1 MSILSWNQVEATR
14 STCTLDGIEFVILKE
29 EHQGKFHVWVRN
41 EQSVIVHCSTGFVS
55 EVAAAVYA
63 DGFAKGI
70 ESDLPI
76 PELEKLG
83 FAALERWNAV
93 GCPWEPPIMHSDF
106 EIVEFD
112 GD

>member
-1 MSILSWNQVEATR
+1 MSILSWNQETSTR
-14 STCTLDGIEFVILKE
+14 STCILDGIEFVIVKSPD
-29 EHQGKFHVWVRN
+29 GRFHVQVRN
-41 EQSVIVHCSTGFVS
+41 TMGVIVHYSTGFVS

-63 DGFAKGI
+63 DGFAKEI
-70 ESDLPI
+70 ESEHQID
-76 PELEKLG
+76 ELERLG